1 VVLVTFVAT
10 LFFFWLVMFD
20 GVRKDAV
27 QRTLL
32 KFYVPKVLL
41 VGLFWLTTLV
51 VFSIHVR
58 SHTVSCE

>member
-1 VVLVTFVAT
+1 
-10 LFFFWLVMFD
+10 MFD

-32 KFYVPKVLL
+32 KFYVPKCLL

-51 VFSIHVR
+51 VFSIHVYIK
-58 SHTVSCE
+58 T